1 VDLLAC
7 ARVAEFDEV
16 NVVVTGLEREG
27 RIVAGTDVRVVTC
40 GAGSQVL
47 RRKLG
52 AALDDGVHGIISF
65 GICGG
70 LSPELRPGT
79 CIVASDI
86 VSTRTNIPADAKWS
100 ARLRRLLPQAI
111 SGPIAGVD
119 AMLCT
124 AAEKSV
130 LFTKTG
136 ALGADMESHV
146 AAEIAADHGIPFACL
161 RAIADPASSGLPP
174 AATCGVINEDG
185 TVNKAA
191 VLRSLLDNP
200 GQVPDLVRV
209 ARETNAAF
217 RALLRCRNLIGIG
230 LAGPDFREPAL
241 DMA

>member
-1 VDLLAC
+1 MLLRC
-7 ARVAEFDEV
+7 AGVAEFDHV
-16 NVVVTGLEREG
+16 IVAVTGLQREG
-27 RIVAGTDVRVVTC
+27 RIVAGDGVRVVTC
-40 GAGSQVL
+40 GASSERL
-47 RRKLG
+47 RRKLA
-52 AALDDGVHGIISF
+52 AALDDGVRGIISF

-70 LSPELRPGT
+70 LSPDLQPGA
-79 CIVASDI
+79 CVVASEI
-86 VSTRTNIPADAKWS
+86 VSGRTRIPADAGWS
-100 ARLRRLLPQAI
+100 ARLRRLLPQAV
-111 SGPIAGVD
+111 SGAIAGVD

-124 AAEKSV
+124 AEEKSS

-185 TVNKAA
+185 TVNKTA
-191 VLRSLLDNP
+191 VLRSLLANP
-200 GQVPDLVRV
+200 GQVPNLVRV
-209 ARETNAAF
+209 ARETSAAF
-217 RALLRCRNLIGIG
+217 RALLRCRNLIGGG